1 MATTWTEIDRALRQ
15 AARAWEAEWVYH
27 AEVLRSLGQDNDT
40 TIRRQRLIDA
50 GVIRPGGWF
59 DQPTLRLV
67 GP

>member
-15 AARAWEAEWVYH
+15 ANRAWEAEWVAYVGNQRLLDST
-27 AEVLRSLGQDNDT
+27 EDT

-50 GVIRPGGWF
+50 GFIRPGGWF

-67 GP
+67 G

>member
-15 AARAWEAEWVYH
+15 AERQWQEEWSEHV
-27 AEVLRSLGQDNDT
+27 ASSPSANDT

-67 GP
+67 

>member
-15 AARAWEAEWVYH
+15 ANRAWEAEWIEHVRN
-27 AEVLRSLGQDNDT
+27 ASFFGCANDT

-67 GP
+67 G